1 MLIRFL
7 TKEESKTVK
16 MIMQFQLPPDK
27 FNEAVLD
34 GTAGQK
40 MAKIME
46 TLKPETAYY
55 TARDG
60 KRGGIY
66 IIELD
71 DPSQIPF
78 YAEPFFL
85 YFDAQVEFFPFMTP
99 EDLMRSGLDELGRT
113 WS

>member
-1 MLIRFL
+1 M
-7 TKEESKTVK
+7 K

-46 TLKPETAYY
+46 TPKPETAYY

-85 YFDAQVEFFPFMTP
+85 FSMPRLNFS
-99 EDLMRSGLDELGRT
+99 LS
-113 WS
+113 

>member
-46 TLKPETAYY
+46 TQNRKQLITQRETGNMEAF
-55 TARDG
+55 
-60 KRGGIY
+60 
-66 IIELD
+66 IELD

-99 EDLMRSGLDELGRT
+99 EDLMRAGLDELGRT

>member
-40 MAKIME
+40 TAKIME
-46 TLKPETAYY
+46 TQNRKQLITQRETGNVEAFILLNW
-55 TARDG
+55 TILR
-60 KRGGIY
+60 RSRFTQS
-66 IIELD
+66 
-71 DPSQIPF
+71 PSFSISMPRLNF
-78 YAEPFFL
+78 SL
-85 YFDAQVEFFPFMTP
+85 
-99 EDLMRSGLDELGRT
+99 S
-113 WS
+113 